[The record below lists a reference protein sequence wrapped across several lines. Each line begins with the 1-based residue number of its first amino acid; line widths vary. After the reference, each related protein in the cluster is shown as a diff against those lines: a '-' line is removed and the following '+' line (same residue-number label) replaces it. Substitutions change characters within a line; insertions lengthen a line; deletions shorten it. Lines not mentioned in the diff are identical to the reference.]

1 MKDGENVG
9 WSDVKLC
16 VWKRGRE
23 LSDRQCRECRG
34 SESSLLTYIR
44 LPSHKEID

>member
-9 WSDVKLC
+9 WSDVELC
-16 VWKRGRE
+16 VWKWGRE
-23 LSDRQCRECRG
+23 WSDRKCRG

-44 LPSHKEID
+44 LPSH